1 MEKRM
6 RGIINCTNLC
16 GDEST
21 LASMVRIAGITI
33 LERQIRIM
41 RQVGVKKIHILYKNS
56 RKLLNLKKEI
66 KKLPFKN
73 VKIDFISS
81 TNDGYIEIPAF
92 DDDKNSN
99 VLYFDGASI
108 FDERLPEKFFSSKKP
123 LVAMIPID
131 DLLADDVSRG
141 LDITTE
147 KKQYKFIG
155 IATIPKKC
163 FPLIK
168 LKEVENIDKIL
179 VEMVVNNED
188 HPILDISLLS
198 TYNYDLRRHQTFIWL
213 NIKDKKDNH
222 RAKKILLDNAQKSVL
237 DWPAWFIHRP
247 IEKWI
252 VYRICEWPI
261 TPNQITLINIIVAF
275 IATYFFATGQMIWG
289 LIFAIATGIIDGLDG
304 KQARV
309 KIMMSKI
316 GKLEEVSDRI
326 YEYSWY
332 LAMAYHLNSQGYGT
346 IPYILFGILFV
357 LHAADVFI
365 CALFKFKKGVQIDD
379 AGQLERNFRWIGS
392 RRNTNIF
399 SLIPFF
405 AFGLINEGLFFI
417 TIYYFMTVAF
427 KIWRTLVHFFKKT
440 ADNKHE

>member
-1 MEKRM
+1 MH
-6 RGIINCTNLC
+6 GIINCTNSC
-16 GDEST
+16 KDGNT
-21 LASMVRIAGITI
+21 LTSMVRIAGITI

-41 RQVGVKKIHILYKNS
+41 RKIGVKKIHILHKNS
-56 RKLLNLKKEI
+56 RKFMILNKEI
-66 KKLPFKN
+66 KKLSFKDIE
-73 VKIDFISS
+73 IDFLSVN
-81 TNDGYIEIPAF
+81 NDGYIETETF
-92 DDDKNSN
+92 EENN
-99 VLYFDGASI
+99 CQNLLYFDGASI

-123 LVAMIPID
+123 LVALIPTEELLSHDVGRGID
-131 DLLADDVSRG
+131 IATD
-141 LDITTE
+141 
-147 KKQYKFIG
+147 KKHYKFIG
-155 IATIPKKC
+155 IATIPKKY
-163 FPLIK
+163 FALIK
-168 LKEVENIDKIL
+168 VKELENIDKIL
-179 VEMVVNNED
+179 VEMVVNND
-188 HPILDISLLS
+188 DYPILDISLLS

-213 NIKDKKDNH
+213 NIRGKEDNH

-252 VYRICEWPI
+252 VYHICEWPI
-261 TPNQITLINIIVAF
+261 TPNQITVINIIVAF

-289 LIFAIATGIIDGLDG
+289 LVFAVATGIIDGLDG

-332 LAMAYHLNSQGYGT
+332 LAMAYYLNSQGYGT
-346 IPYILFGILFV
+346 APYILFGILFV
-357 LHAADVFI
+357 LHAADIFL
-365 CALFKFKKGVQIDD
+365 CALFKFRKGVQIDD

-405 AFGLINEGLFFI
+405 VFGAVYEGLFFI
-417 TIYYFMTVAF
+417 TIYYFLTVIF
-427 KIWRTLVHFFKKT
+427 KIWRTVVHFSKKT
-440 ADNKHE
+440 IRKPDNEH

>member
-1 MEKRM
+1 MH
-6 RGIINCTNLC
+6 GIINCTNLC
-16 GDEST
+16 KDGNSLT
-21 LASMVRIAGITI
+21 AMIKIAGITI

-41 RQVGVKKIHILYKNS
+41 RMVGVKNIHILYKNS
-56 RKLLNLKKEI
+56 QKFFLLKKEV
-66 KKLPFKN
+66 KKLNFKN
-73 VKIDFISS
+73 IEVDFIS
-81 TNDGYIEIPAF
+81 TTDEGYVETSGFEDEKSRNI
-92 DDDKNSN
+92 
-99 VLYFDGASI
+99 LYFDGSSI

-123 LVAMIPID
+123 LAAMVPID
-131 DLLADDVSRG
+131 ELLAFDMNRG
-141 LDITTE
+141 VDILTGH
-147 KKQYKFIG
+147 KNYKFVG
-155 IATIPKKC
+155 IATIPKKY

-168 LKEVENIDKIL
+168 INEFENIDKIL
-179 VEMVVNNED
+179 IEMVINNED
-188 HPILDISLLS
+188 FPILDISLLS
-198 TYNYDLRRHQTFIWL
+198 TYNYDLRRDQTYLWL
-213 NIKDKKDNH
+213 NIEENKDNH

-252 VYRICEWPI
+252 TYHICEWPV
-261 TPNQITLINIIVAF
+261 TPNQITVINIIVAF

-289 LIFAIATGIIDGLDG
+289 LVFAIATGIIDGLDG

-332 LAMAYHLNSQGYGT
+332 LAMAYYLDTQGFGNM
-346 IPYILFGILFV
+346 PYILFGVLFT
-357 LHAADVFI
+357 LHAVDIFL

-405 AFGLINEGLFFI
+405 ALGAVYEGLIFI
-417 TIYYFMTVAF
+417 TIYYALTVIF
-427 KIWRTLVHFFKKT
+427 KGWRTVVHFSKKT
-440 ADNKHE
+440 DRQENK